1 MLTLI
6 NMDHDTIA
14 ALATAPGGSIAIIR
28 VSGEDAL
35 SIAGKV
41 WRGQNVL
48 EINERRLVLGQM
60 FDPET
65 GEAGD
70 QAMAVYMKGPH
81 TYTGEDVVEFQCHGG
96 NFTAK
101 HTLMCALKA
110 GARAA
115 EAGEF
120 TKRAFVNGKLDL
132 TQAEAVMD
140 VISAG
145 SEKAMQIAV
154 NQLNGRFGNEIRGMY
169 DQLSDLLA
177 ECEVRM
183 DFVEEDLNWTPSE
196 MMNKTLNHSSTL
208 MKRLL
213 EGRKDGEVLRDGV
226 KVIIGGPPN
235 AGKSSL
241 MNHVLGRDRAI
252 VTDIAGTTR
261 DTLEEHTR
269 IRGIPLK
276 ITDTAGIREADDIVE
291 KTGIERSKQALGE
304 AQLILWLMDLSKPL
318 NEQLPPNDFKLD
330 APLIIILN
338 KSDIAIDQE
347 LPSFFEEAKA
357 SSVRISIK
365 SEDNLD
371 RLYDLIEEA
380 VWQEDHHHIP
390 DVAVNARHSVLLE
403 QAVEQIG
410 DCQACIDS
418 EAWELVSVHLRGALD
433 PLGEILGLTLMPD
446 ILHTIFGRY
455 CIGK

>member
-1 MLTLI
+1 MV
-6 NMDHDTIA
+6 DDTIA

-28 VSGEDAL
+28 VSGKDAL
-35 SIAGKV
+35 DIASKV
-41 WRGQNVL
+41 WQGKSRI
-48 EINERRLVLGQM
+48 EEHDRRLVLGQM
-60 FDPET
+60 IDPET
-65 GEAGD
+65 QESGD
-70 QAMAVYMKGPH
+70 QAMAVFMKGPH

-120 TKRAFVNGKLDL
+120 TKRAFINGKLDL

-140 VISAG
+140 VITAG
-145 SEKAMQIAV
+145 SEKAMQVAV
-154 NQLNGRFGNEIRGMY
+154 NQLNGRFGNEIRAMY
-169 DQLSDLLA
+169 DRLSDLLA

-183 DFVEEDLNWTPSE
+183 DFVEEDLNWTPPE
-196 MMNKTLNHSSTL
+196 MMTQTLNDASSLMQTL
-208 MKRLL
+208 LA
-213 EGRKDGEVLRDGV
+213 GRKDGEVLRDGV

-241 MNHVLGRDRAI
+241 MNHILGRDRAI

-261 DTLEEHTR
+261 DTLEEYTR

-291 KTGIERSKQALGE
+291 RTGIERSKQALSE
-304 AQLILWLMDLSKPL
+304 AQLVLWLMDLSRPL
-318 NEQLPPNDFKLD
+318 DEQLPPKDFKSD
-330 APLIIILN
+330 APLIVILN
-338 KSDIAIDQE
+338 KSDIALEQE
-347 LPSFFEEAKA
+347 LPAYFEEVQA
-357 SSVRISIK
+357 SSVRISVK
-365 SEDNLD
+365 SEDNLS

-390 DVAVNARHSVLLE
+390 DVAVNARHGVLLE
-403 QAVEQIG
+403 QAVQQID
-410 DCQACIDS
+410 DCQACLDS